1 MTMGPASGT
10 GRWRVLVPLSLT
22 GGRVALAAA
31 VVAVAHTTRSGPA
44 FVACL
49 VLGVLSDI
57 FDGVLARRL
66 GVSSPALRRF
76 DSAADVAF
84 YLAVLWAVWAAR
96 PEVVAD
102 YAWGV
107 GLLLALEAACQAVSL
122 ARSGRP
128 PATHAYSAKLWGLL
142 LFACFAAV
150 LGFGAARGWMEAMIA
165 VGCLADLEVIAI
177 MLLAPP
183 PAVDVPSVFHALRLR
198 RARAAARP
206 PS

>member
-1 MTMGPASGT
+1 MCPTIGS
-10 GRWRVLVPLSLT
+10 GRWRVLPPLSLT
-22 GGRVALAAA
+22 AGRVALAAV

-49 VLGVLSDI
+49 VLAALSDN

-84 YLAVLWAVWAAR
+84 YLAALWAVWVAR

-107 GLLLALEAACQAVSL
+107 GLLLALEAAC
-122 ARSGRP
+122 
-128 PATHAYSAKLWGLL
+128 
-142 LFACFAAV
+142 
-150 LGFGAARGWMEAMIA
+150 
-165 VGCLADLEVIAI
+165 
-177 MLLAPP
+177 
-183 PAVDVPSVFHALRLR
+183 
-198 RARAAARP
+198 
-206 PS
+206 